1 MYSLPIFVST
11 FVKMKKTVIPS
22 FVQHIIPW
30 YLENK
35 RDLPWRNTQDPYA
48 IWISEIILQQTRV
61 QQGMS
66 YYHALLHQFPTV
78 QDLANAPQDQLF
90 RIWQGLGYYSRA
102 RNLQLGAQLIAD
114 EYQGNFPK
122 SYDEWLQVPGVGP
135 YTAAAVS
142 SFAYDFPK
150 AAVDGN
156 VLRWVSRYLGSKDPI
171 DLPTTKKNIQLLLDD
186 WIQHASPHIFN
197 QASMEFGAILC
208 APKNPNCGVCPL
220 NEECQAF
227 KNDWVDAI
235 PVKEKKIKTS
245 NLYLYAALV
254 TNKKEQMMLE
264 KRPPQGIWGNLY
276 TLPFLSFDTEVPM
289 EEALAQFKERFPNS
303 NNWKLETP
311 EPIIHLLTHRRMH
324 VYIFSNLL
332 DVMPK
337 NAYKFGSWISKD
349 EAKGLGFPR
358 VFEKFLTHKGHL

>member
-90 RIWQGLGYYSRA
+90 RVWQGLGYYSRA
-102 RNLQLGAQLIAD
+102 RNLQLGAQLIAG
-114 EYQGNFPK
+114 ENQGKFPK

-156 VLRWVSRYLGSKDPI
+156 VLRWVSRYLGSREPI
-171 DLPTTKKNIQLLLDD
+171 DSPTAKKHIQSLLDEWIQL
-186 WIQHASPHIFN
+186 APPHVFN
-197 QASMEFGAILC
+197 QASMEFGAMLC
-208 APKNPNCGVCPL
+208 TPKKPQCNQCPL
-220 NEECQAF
+220 QEECQTF
-227 KNDWVDAI
+227 LNGWVDEI
-235 PVKEKKIKTS
+235 PVKQKKTKSTDI
-245 NLYLYAALV
+245 YLFAALIK
-254 TNKKEQMMLE
+254 NKQNEILIE
-264 KRPPQGIWGNLY
+264 KRPSQGIWGNLY
-276 TLPFLSFDTEVPM
+276 TLPFFQCPESISFESAMKT
-289 EEALAQFKERFPNS
+289 LNGTFPNL
-303 NNWKLETP
+303 NTWKLETP

-332 DVMPK
+332 DVMPE
-337 NAYKFGSWISKD
+337 NAYKFGLWISKK
-349 EAKGLGFPR
+349 EAKNLGFPR
-358 VFEKFLTHKGHL
+358 VFEKFLTHRGHL